1 MVISSVVGAEVILTA
16 LSSAL
21 VEEEGRKADARPGE
35 ANPKVSMLLYLNDV
49 RVVKLLYLSLDS
61 SRGQAL
67 HCKNT
72 CLILRCAFSDRAYL
86 RRRCREAI
94 SRLKRN

>member
-21 VEEEGRKADARPGE
+21 VEEEGRKADALPGE
-35 ANPKVSMLLYLNDV
+35 ANPKVSMLLYLN
-49 RVVKLLYLSLDS
+49 VVKLLYLSHWKFLEVK
-61 SRGQAL
+61 

-72 CLILRCAFSDRAYL
+72 CLILRYAFSDRAYL

-94 SRLKRN
+94 ARGLSNLA